1 MILTVD
7 FWQLIGMLV
16 SLLVALAGVFAA
28 IAKGLLGHVQ
38 KSLDQRFHAIETQAK
53 AWQDLEREFLHFKAD
68 IAVTYVRREDY
79 VRGQSVIEA
88 KLDAIAGELKRVQ
101 IDGVKQGNGR

>member
-1 MILTVD
+1 MILTIE
-7 FWQLIGMLV
+7 FWQLISMLV

-28 IAKGLLGHVQ
+28 IAKALLGHVQ
-38 KSLDQRFHAIETQAK
+38 KTLDQRFGSLEKSAD
-53 AWQDLEREFLHFKAD
+53 AWQELEREFLNFKLD
-68 IAVTYVRREDY
+68 VAVTYVRREDY

-88 KLDAIAGELKRVQ
+88 KLDAIASELKRVQ